1 MPWYWTDDV
10 ANLMM
15 ANGRLSA
22 ADAAGL
28 IAKPVGIR
36 SACSTIEDAIEG
48 LLEDGEIPL
57 AA

>member
-10 ANLMM
+10 ATLMI
-15 ANGRLSA
+15 ADGRLSA

-28 IAKPVGIR
+28 IASPVGIR
-36 SACSTIEDAIEG
+36 SVCTTIEDAIEG